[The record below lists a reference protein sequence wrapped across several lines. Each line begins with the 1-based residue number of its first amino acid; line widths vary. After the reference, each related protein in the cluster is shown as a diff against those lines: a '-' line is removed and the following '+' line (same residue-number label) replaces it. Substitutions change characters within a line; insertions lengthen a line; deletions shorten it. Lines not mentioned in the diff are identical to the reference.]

1 VGGSVEQP
9 QLYQQSQDEDLGHHR
24 SRTHDSG
31 APDQGHQLSL
41 FQKKSG
47 VLVRVCSSVVFHGF
61 SLRLHGLLNN
71 FQVVEEL
78 GIRQPSCAIDHHD
91 DDKPALA
98 DGQNSK
104 NRLIQDK

>member
-1 VGGSVEQP
+1 MVCGVEQP
-9 QLYQQSQDEDLGHHR
+9 QLHQQSQNEDLGHHWGR
-24 SRTHDSG
+24 PYDSG
-31 APDQGHQLSL
+31 TADQGHKLSL
-41 FQKKSG
+41 LQKKSR